1 MSATGCDKCEDL
13 RIRYDI
19 RTPGEL
25 TKAIRV
31 VRDNLSDGTLIDI
44 TQPAHSP
51 SGHFIDLSD
60 AGPWPDY
67 VEHYFRCG
75 ACGHGFRLAVDTY
88 HGAGGKWDGEWEPY
102 K

>member
-1 MSATGCDKCEDL
+1 MTGTGCDKCEDL

-31 VRDNLSDGTLIDI
+31 VRDNLADGTLTDI

-51 SGHFIDLSD
+51 SGYFRDLPD

-67 VEHYFRCG
+67 VEHYFRCSF
-75 ACGHGFRLAVDTY
+75 CGYGFRLAVDTY
-88 HGAGGKWDGEWEPY
+88 HGAGGKWEGEWEPY